1 MIHDRLGQ
9 TVLSYRKKNNMTIR
23 EFADYAGISTSLISQ
38 IERGHANPSL
48 NVLELIAKH

>member
-38 IERGHANPSL
+38 IE
-48 NVLELIAKH
+48 EDMLILL